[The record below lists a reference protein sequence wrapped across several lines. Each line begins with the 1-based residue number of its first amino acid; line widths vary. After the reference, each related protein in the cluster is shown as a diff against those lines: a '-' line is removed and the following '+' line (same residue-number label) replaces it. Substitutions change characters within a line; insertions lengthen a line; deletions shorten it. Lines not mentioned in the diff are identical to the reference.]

1 MIDFRSGRE
10 PKSSSFDYIAI
21 RIAAPEEIRGPRDPK
36 ERERLE
42 LQGLRSWWSWGEV
55 TKPETINYRSFKPE
69 RDGLFCERIFGP
81 VKDWEC
87 HCGKYKRIRY
97 RGVICDRCGVEV
109 TLSKVRRERMGHI
122 ELAVPVAHIWFFKT
136 LPSPM
141 GNLLNI
147 TLRELER
154 VIYYS
159 AYVVIESGKQDV
171 EPGQLLDED
180 EYLKLRMEARDQND
194 TGFRADIGAPAVRA
208 LLEKIDIK
216 KLAEELR
223 SGVANET
230 SQHRKKQM
238 LKRLKI
244 VDAFLYS
251 GEAQDQG
258 NNPSWMIMDVIPVL
272 PPDLR
277 PLVPL
282 DGGRFATS
290 DLNDLYRRVINRNN
304 RLQKLI
310 QHRAPEV
317 ILRNEKRMLQEAVDA
332 LFDNGRR
339 SKAIRGRGKRPLK
352 SLSDML
358 KGKQGRFRQNLLGKR
373 VDYSGRSV
381 IVVGPELRLHQ
392 CGLPKAMAVELFK
405 PFIINKLVEKGIAE
419 TVKRAKKI
427 VEREGPEVYEI
438 LEEIIQDHPVLLN
451 RAPTLHRLG
460 IQAFEPKL
468 VEGKAIRIHPLVC
481 AAFNADFDG
490 DQMAVHVPLSFEAQL
505 EARLLMVS
513 SNNILKPSD
522 GRPVA
527 EPSQD
532 MVLGSYWLTKL
543 PAGFEEELRKGAGKT
558 EETKARLWK
567 EAKYYGSISE
577 LEMALQAEVVDYHT
591 AIHFW
596 FVPPPEAVDRD
607 PRWIRTTV
615 GRVLFNNILPRKT
628 VAELGFRDDV
638 MKKKTLSELVL
649 QSYRRAGLKET
660 VEFLDRLKR
669 FGFDFATIGGIS
681 IGVEDLEVPAEK
693 ASLLDEAQKRV
704 ERFQR
709 AYNTGQI
716 TFGERYNKVI
726 DAWTHANNDVAE
738 AMISHMRKSR
748 GGFNPVFMMF
758 DSGSRGSRDQIR
770 QLAGMRGLM
779 AKPQKKLTGGIGEI
793 IESPIK
799 SNFREGLSVLEY
811 FISTHGARKGLAD
824 TALKTADAGYLT
836 RRLVDVSQD
845 VTITEEDCGTIL
857 GLEATALK
865 EGEDVI
871 ESLGE
876 RIVGSVS
883 GEDVMDPH
891 QLDEHGDP
899 RLIVQAG
906 QLVTEE
912 IADAIEDAGI
922 DRVKIRSVLT
932 CEARRGVCR
941 MCYGRNL
948 ATMDMVDMGE
958 AVGILAAQSIGEPG
972 TQLTLRT
979 FHIGGTSARIAEEA
993 ERRAR
998 SDGIVK
1004 YTKGLEYVDQSV
1016 EYEDGTT
1023 NKIRVA
1029 LTREDESAEEETKE
1043 GILVLDPKNPQHVLS
1058 RYPVPQGAILQVQEG
1073 AVVTKGDNER
1083 RATILYTWDPYN
1095 DPSIIKSD
1103 GQLKW
1108 KDLVPGVTLREEL
1121 DEGTGLRS
1129 LVVTA
1134 DPDRELHPS
1143 VLVYVPNRK
1152 DPQEYTLA
1160 EGARIILGS
1169 PTDPVTRA
1177 MHVPD
1182 EANPWSSKFA
1192 VEERPINEAWPSKT
1206 KKEAKDR
1213 TVFLSSPVS
1222 VPKGV
1227 TVTKIPRQAYKTRD
1241 ITGGLPRVGELFE
1254 ARRPK
1259 DPATMSEIDGM
1270 VKFGEIKRGKREIFV
1285 YPLTKDGAIDEK
1297 EPPQVYEV
1305 PAGKHLRVHEGDRVR
1320 AGDRL
1325 TEGPVNPHE
1334 ILLIKGPRA
1343 VQEYLLNEI
1352 QEVYRLQ
1359 GVRIADKHCGVIIKQ
1374 MLQKVRVTDPG
1385 DTGFLEAEA
1394 VDKLTFREESERI
1407 VRRKMTPA
1415 TAEPLLLGITKASL
1429 TTQSFISAAS
1439 FQETTRVLTDA
1450 AIRGAKDDLRGLKEN
1465 IIIGHLIPAGTGHYR
1480 YVDLD
1485 VQVPPGF
1492 EPPPPAPEGEAAPAP
1507 LLPVA
1512 EEVEAL

>member
-10 PKSSSFDYIAI
+10 PKSSSFDYIQI
-21 RIAAPEEIRGPRDPK
+21 RIASPEEIRGPRDSK

-42 LQGLRSWWSWGEV
+42 LQGQRTWWSWGEV

-141 GNLLNI
+141 GNLLDM
-147 TLRELER
+147 TLRDLER
-154 VIYYS
+154 VIYYTN
-159 AYVVIESGKQDV
+159 YVVIDPGEQEVQDK
-171 EPGQLLDED
+171 ELLDED
-180 EYLKLRMEARDQND
+180 RYLELRTKAKTEGDAA
-194 TGFRADIGAPAVRA
+194 FKADIGAPAVRA
-208 LLEKIDIK
+208 LLERLNID
-216 KLAEELR
+216 KLADELR
-223 SGVANET
+223 ESVATET

-244 VDAFLYS
+244 VDAFRNS
-251 GEAQDQG
+251 GAAGEGRND
-258 NNPSWMIMDVIPVL
+258 PRWMILDVIPVI

-310 QHRAPEV
+310 LHRAPEV

-405 PFIINKLVEKGIAE
+405 PFIIHQLVEKGIAE

-427 VEREGPEVYEI
+427 VEKESPEVYEI
-438 LEEIIQDHPVLLN
+438 LEEIIEDHPVLLN

-460 IQAFEPKL
+460 IQAFEPVL

-490 DQMAVHVPLSFEAQL
+490 DQMAVHVPLSFESQI
-505 EARLLMVS
+505 EARLLMIS

-532 MVLGSYWLTKL
+532 MVLGCYFLTKEPADFEQPDVKAAAPRLGSLAELDMGLATKRLAYHSPLHYWSEPPGEWVYTTAGRVIFNSIL
-543 PAGFEEELRKGAGKT
+543 PEGLRREQGYQNQVLRKK
-558 EETKARLWK
+558 
-567 EAKYYGSISE
+567 
-577 LEMALQAEVVDYHT
+577 D
-591 AIHFW
+591 
-596 FVPPPEAVDRD
+596 
-607 PRWIRTTV
+607 
-615 GRVLFNNILPRKT
+615 
-628 VAELGFRDDV
+628 
-638 MKKKTLSELVL
+638 LSELVFE
-649 QSYRRAGLKET
+649 SYRRAGLAST
-660 VEFLDRLKR
+660 VQFLDMLKE
-669 FGFDFATIGGIS
+669 FGFRYATMGGVS
-681 IGVEDLEVPAEK
+681 IGVEDLEIPAEK
-693 ASLLDEAQKRV
+693 ASLLHDAEARV

-709 AYNTGQI
+709 AYATGQI

-726 DAWTHANNDVAE
+726 DAWTHANNDIAD
-738 AMISHMRKSR
+738 AMVKTMQRSK

-836 RRLVDVSQD
+836 RRLVDVAQD

-857 GLEATALK
+857 GLEMAALK
-865 EGEDVI
+865 EGEDII
-871 ESLGE
+871 EPLRE
-876 RIVGSVS
+876 RLVGCVALD
-883 GEDVMDPH
+883 EVADPH
-891 QLDEHGDP
+891 ELDEDERPKVLVEAGK
-899 RLIVQAG
+899 LI
-906 QLVTEE
+906 TEE
-912 IADAIEDAGI
+912 TAQAIEDAGI
-922 DRVKIRSVLT
+922 ETVRIRSVLT
-932 CEARRGVCR
+932 CETKRGVCR

-948 ATMDMVDMGE
+948 ATMDMVDLGE

-979 FHIGGTSARIAEEA
+979 FHIGGTAARIAEQTV
-993 ERRAR
+993 R
-998 SDGIVK
+998 K
-1004 YTKGLEYVDQSV
+1004 TKVEGVIEYGDRLIFV
-1016 EYEDGTT
+1016 ETPD
-1023 NKIRVA
+1023 KQR
-1029 LTREDESAEEETKE
+1029 
-1043 GILVLDPKNPQHVLS
+1043 
-1058 RYPVPQGAILQVQEG
+1058 
-1073 AVVTKGDNER
+1073 VVTSYEGELIL
-1083 RATILYTWDPYN
+1083 RAAKHGAGEEGKLSVHSRFHVPLGATLIVVDGAKVARDGVLFTWDPYTN
-1095 DPSIIKSD
+1095 PIMTD
-1103 GQLKW
+1103 
-1108 KDLVPGVTLREEL
+1108 VAGVVRFVDIVEEETVREEL
-1121 DEGTGLRS
+1121 DELTGRRQR
-1129 LVVTA
+1129 VIIE
-1134 DPDRELHPS
+1134 DREKKLHPHIEIIQKKGDKEKRLRDF
-1143 VLVYVPNRK
+1143 VIP
-1152 DPQEYTLA
+1152 
-1160 EGARIILGS
+1160 EGAQLTVDDGQE
-1169 PTDPVTRA
+1169 VYA
-1177 MHVPD
+1177 GLVL
-1182 EANPWSSKFA
+1182 
-1192 VEERPINEAWPSKT
+1192 
-1206 KKEAKDR
+1206 AK
-1213 TVFLSSPVS
+1213 VS
-1222 VPKGV
+1222 
-1227 TVTKIPRQAYKTRD
+1227 REAYKTRD
-1241 ITGGLPRVGELFE
+1241 ITGGLPRVAELFE

-1259 DPATMSEIDGM
+1259 DPATISEVDGT
-1270 VKFGEIKRGKREIFV
+1270 VRFGDIKRGKREIYV
-1285 YPLTKDGAIDEK
+1285 HAEEG
-1297 EPPQVYEV
+1297 EPQLYEV

-1325 TEGPVNPHE
+1325 TEGPVNPHD
-1334 ILLIKGPRA
+1334 ILRIKGPRA
-1343 VQEYLLNEI
+1343 VQEYLLNEV

-1359 GVRIADKHCGVIIKQ
+1359 GVKINDKHIGVIVRQ
-1374 MLQKVRVTDPG
+1374 MLQKVKVVDPG
-1385 DTGFLEAEA
+1385 DTEFLEGEH
-1394 VDKLTFREESERI
+1394 VDKLTFREINERA
-1407 VRRKMTPA
+1407 VKKDGKPA
-1415 TAEPLLLGITKASL
+1415 TSEPLLLGITKASL

-1450 AIRGAKDDLRGLKEN
+1450 AIRGARDDLLGLKEN
-1465 IIIGHLIPAGTGHYR
+1465 IIIGHLIPAGTGIYR
-1480 YVDLD
+1480 YHEIEIE
-1485 VQVPPGF
+1485 PPEGF
-1492 EPPPPAPEGEAAPAP
+1492 QPPPP
-1507 LLPVA
+1507 PVEPVPGVVPSPFP
-1512 EEVEAL
+1512 EEVEAD

>member
-1 MIDFRSGRE
+1 VIDFRSGGGHE
-10 PKSSSFDYIAI
+10 PKSTSFDYIQI
-21 RIAAPEEIRGPRDPK
+21 RIASPEEIRGPKDSK

-42 LQGLRSWWSWGEV
+42 LQGQRTWWSWGEV

-141 GNLLNI
+141 GNLLDM
-147 TLRELER
+147 TLRDLER
-154 VIYYS
+154 VIYYTN
-159 AYVVIESGKQDV
+159 YVVIE
-171 EPGQLLDED
+171 PGEQEVQERELLDED
-180 EYLKLRMEARDQND
+180 RFLELRNKAKTEGD
-194 TGFRADIGAPAVRA
+194 TAFRADIGSPAIRL
-208 LLEKIDIK
+208 LLERINVD
-216 KLAEELR
+216 KLADELR
-223 SGVANET
+223 DTVANET

-244 VDAFLYS
+244 VDAMRNS
-251 GEAQDQG
+251 SNAGEQRND
-258 NNPSWMIMDVIPVL
+258 PRWLILDVVPVI

-310 QHRAPEV
+310 LHRAPEV

-381 IVVGPELRLHQ
+381 IVVGPELKLHQ

-405 PFIINKLVEKGIAE
+405 PFIIHKLVEKGIAE

-427 VEREGPEVYEI
+427 VEKESPEVYEI
-438 LEEIIQDHPVLLN
+438 LEEIIEDHPVLLN

-460 IQAFEPKL
+460 IQAFEPVL

-505 EARLLMVS
+505 EARLLMIS

-532 MVLGSYWLTKL
+532 MVLGCHFLTKE
-543 PAGFEEELRKGAGKT
+543 PADFEASLKSAPRMGTMA
-558 EETKARLWK
+558 
-567 EAKYYGSISE
+567 E
-577 LEMALQAEVVDYHT
+577 LEMSLALKRLDYHGPVQWWHET
-591 AIHFW
+591 TK
-596 FVPPPEAVDRD
+596 
-607 PRWIRTTV
+607 RWIGTTA
-615 GRVLFNNILPRKT
+615 GRVIFNSIIPAGLIRD
-628 VAELGFRDDV
+628 LGFQNKV
-638 MKKKTLSELVL
+638 MRKKDLSELVFE
-649 QSYRRAGLKET
+649 SYRRAGLSST
-660 VEFLDRLKR
+660 VQFLDQLKE
-669 FGFDFATIGGIS
+669 FGFRYATMGGVS
-681 IGVEDLEVPAEK
+681 IGVADLEIPTEKSPLLHDAE
-693 ASLLDEAQKRV
+693 ARV

-709 AYNTGQI
+709 AYATGQI

-726 DAWTHANNDVAE
+726 DAWTHANNDIAE
-738 AMISHMRKSR
+738 AMVATMKKSK

-836 RRLVDVSQD
+836 RRLVDVAQD

-857 GLEATALK
+857 GLEMSALK
-865 EGEDVI
+865 EGEDII
-871 ESLGE
+871 EPLRE
-876 RIVGSVS
+876 RIVGCVAL
-883 GEDVMDPH
+883 EEVMDPH
-891 QLDEHGDP
+891 ELDEDG
-899 RLIVQAG
+899 RAKVLVEAG
-906 QLVTEE
+906 KLVIEE
-912 IADAIEDAGI
+912 TSQAIEDAGI
-922 DRVKIRSVLT
+922 ETVKIRSVLT
-932 CEARRGVCR
+932 CEAKRGVCR

-948 ATMDMVDMGE
+948 ATMDMVDLGE

-979 FHIGGTSARIAEEA
+979 FHIGGTAARIAEQTV
-993 ERRAR
+993 R
-998 SDGIVK
+998 K
-1004 YTKGLEYVDQSV
+1004 TKV
-1016 EYEDGTT
+1016 EGVIEHGDRLTF
-1023 NKIRVA
+1023 VA
-1029 LTREDESAEEETKE
+1029 TPE
-1043 GILVLDPKNPQHVLS
+1043 GN
-1058 RYPVPQGAILQVQEG
+1058 R
-1073 AVVTKGDNER
+1073 VVTSYEGELILKAAPHGGTSGTAASKLAVHSR
-1083 RATILYTWDPYN
+1083 FQVPLGATLMVDDDKQVAKDSVLFTWDPYTN
-1095 DPSIIKSD
+1095 PIMTDV
-1103 GQLKW
+1103 GG
-1108 KDLVPGVTLREEL
+1108 LVRFVDIVEDETVREEL
-1121 DEGTGLRS
+1121 DEITGRRQR
-1129 LVVTA
+1129 VIIE
-1134 DPDRELHPS
+1134 DREKKLHPHIE
-1143 VLVYVPNRK
+1143 VVQKKGDKEKRLRDFVIP
-1152 DPQEYTLA
+1152 
-1160 EGARIILGS
+1160 EGAQLTVEDGS
-1169 PTDPVTRA
+1169 EVYA
-1177 MHVPD
+1177 GQVL
-1182 EANPWSSKFA
+1182 
-1192 VEERPINEAWPSKT
+1192 
-1206 KKEAKDR
+1206 AK
-1213 TVFLSSPVS
+1213 VS
-1222 VPKGV
+1222 
-1227 TVTKIPRQAYKTRD
+1227 REAYKTRD
-1241 ITGGLPRVGELFE
+1241 ITGGLPRVAELFE

-1259 DPATMSEIDGM
+1259 DPATISEVDG
-1270 VKFGEIKRGKREIFV
+1270 VVRFGEIKRGKREIWV
-1285 YPLTKDGAIDEK
+1285 HPEEGEAQL
-1297 EPPQVYEV
+1297 YEV

-1325 TEGPVNPHE
+1325 TEGPVNPHD
-1334 ILLIKGPRA
+1334 ILRIKGPRA
-1343 VQEYLLNEI
+1343 VQEYLLNEV

-1359 GVRIADKHCGVIIKQ
+1359 GVKINDKHIGVIVRQ
-1374 MLQKVRVTDPG
+1374 MLQKVKVVEPG
-1385 DTGFLEAEA
+1385 DTEFLEGEN
-1394 VDKLTFREESERI
+1394 VDKLIFSEINERA
-1407 VRRKMTPA
+1407 VKKGGKPSTR
-1415 TAEPLLLGITKASL
+1415 EPLLLGITKASL

-1450 AIRGAKDDLRGLKEN
+1450 AIRGAKDDLLGLKEN
-1465 IIIGHLIPAGTGHYR
+1465 IIIGHLIPAGTGIYR
-1480 YVDLD
+1480 YHDIEI
-1485 VQVPPGF
+1485 
-1492 EPPPPAPEGEAAPAP
+1492 EPPEGFTPPTPPVEAALPGTGAAP
-1507 LLPVA
+1507 SPFP
-1512 EEVEAL
+1512 EQVEAE

>member
-10 PKSSSFDYIAI
+10 PKSSSFDYIQI
-21 RIAAPEEIRGPRDPK
+21 RIASPEEIRGPRDSK

-42 LQGLRSWWSWGEV
+42 LQGQRTWWSWGEV

-141 GNLLNI
+141 GNLLDM
-147 TLRELER
+147 TLRDLER
-154 VIYYS
+154 VIYYTN
-159 AYVVIESGKQDV
+159 YVVIETGEQEV
-171 EPGQLLDED
+171 QERELLDED
-180 EYLKLRMEARDQND
+180 RYLELRAKAKAEGDAA
-194 TGFRADIGAPAVRA
+194 FKADIGAPAVRA
-208 LLEKIDIK
+208 LLERINVD
-216 KLAEELR
+216 KLADELR
-223 SGVANET
+223 ESVATET

-244 VDAFLYS
+244 VDAFRNSGTS
-251 GEAQDQG
+251 GEQRND
-258 NNPSWMIMDVIPVL
+258 PRWMILDVIPVI

-310 QHRAPEV
+310 LHRAPEV

-405 PFIINKLVEKGIAE
+405 PFIIHKLVEKGIAE

-427 VEREGPEVYEI
+427 VEKESPEVYEI

-460 IQAFEPKL
+460 IQAFEPVL

-490 DQMAVHVPLSFEAQL
+490 DQMAVHVPLSFESQL
-505 EARLLMVS
+505 ESRLLMIS

-532 MVLGSYWLTKL
+532 MVLGCYFLTKE
-543 PAGFEEELRKGAGKT
+543 PADFEQVMDRAP
-558 EETKARLWK
+558 RV
-567 EAKYYGSISE
+567 GSVSE
-577 LEMALQAEVVDYHT
+577 LEMGLAIKRLEYHSPV
-591 AIHFW
+591 HFW
-596 FVPPPEAVDRD
+596 YEAPEAADGTRAAGT
-607 PRWIRTTV
+607 WIYSTA
-615 GRVLFNNILPRKT
+615 GRAMLNSILPDGLKLALGYQNTVMRKK
-628 VAELGFRDDV
+628 A
-638 MKKKTLSELVL
+638 LSELVFE
-649 QSYRRAGLKET
+649 SYRRAGLAPT
-660 VEFLDRLKR
+660 VQFLDALKE
-669 FGFDFATIGGIS
+669 FGFRYATMGGVS
-681 IGVEDLEVPAEK
+681 IGIEDLVIPAEK
-693 ASLLDEAQKRV
+693 APLLHDAEARV

-709 AYNTGQI
+709 AYATGQI

-726 DAWTHANNDVAE
+726 DAWTHANNDIAE
-738 AMISHMRKSR
+738 AMVATMKKSR
-748 GGFNPVFMMF
+748 GGFNPVYMMF

-836 RRLVDVSQD
+836 RRLVDVAQD

-857 GLEATALK
+857 GLEMAALK
-865 EGEDVI
+865 EGEDII
-871 ESLGE
+871 EPLRE
-876 RIVGSVS
+876 RLVGNVALD
-883 GEDVMDPH
+883 GVRDPH
-891 QLDEHGDP
+891 ELDEDGRP
-899 RLIVQAG
+899 KVLVEAG
-906 QLVTEE
+906 QLIDEE
-912 IADAIEDAGI
+912 TSQAIEDAGI
-922 DRVKIRSVLT
+922 EAVKIRSVLT
-932 CEARRGVCR
+932 CEAKRGVCR

-948 ATMDMVDMGE
+948 ATMDMVDLGE

-979 FHIGGTSARIAEEA
+979 FHIGGTAARIAEQTT
-993 ERRAR
+993 R
-998 SDGIVK
+998 K
-1004 YTKGLEYVDQSV
+1004 TKVEGVIEYGDRLTFV
-1016 EYEDGTT
+1016 ETP
-1023 NKIRVA
+1023 
-1029 LTREDESAEEETKE
+1029 ES
-1043 GILVLDPKNPQHVLS
+1043 Q
-1058 RYPVPQGAILQVQEG
+1058 R
-1073 AVVTKGDNER
+1073 VVTSYEGELILKAAAHGGGTAAGKLAVHSR
-1083 RATILYTWDPYN
+1083 FHVPLGATLMVADAAKVARDGVLFTWDPYTN
-1095 DPSIIKSD
+1095 PIMTDVAGIVRFVDIVED
-1103 GQLKW
+1103 ET
-1108 KDLVPGVTLREEL
+1108 VREEL
-1121 DEGTGLRS
+1121 DEITGRRQR
-1129 LVVTA
+1129 VIIE
-1134 DPDRELHPS
+1134 DREKKLHPHIEIIQ
-1143 VLVYVPNRK
+1143 RK
-1152 DPQEYTLA
+1152 GDKEKRLRDFVIP
-1160 EGARIILGS
+1160 EGAQLTVDDG
-1169 PTDPVTRA
+1169 
-1177 MHVPD
+1177 
-1182 EANPWSSKFA
+1182 
-1192 VEERPINEAWPSKT
+1192 VEVYAGQVL
-1206 KKEAKDR
+1206 AK
-1213 TVFLSSPVS
+1213 VS
-1222 VPKGV
+1222 
-1227 TVTKIPRQAYKTRD
+1227 REAYKTRD
-1241 ITGGLPRVGELFE
+1241 ITGGLPRVAELFE

-1259 DPATMSEIDGM
+1259 DPATISEIDGT
-1270 VKFGEIKRGKREIFV
+1270 VRFGDIKRGKREIFIH
-1285 YPLTKDGAIDEK
+1285 PESG
-1297 EPPQVYEV
+1297 EPQLYEV

-1325 TEGPVNPHE
+1325 TEGPVNPHD
-1334 ILLIKGPRA
+1334 ILRIKGPRA
-1343 VQEYLLNEI
+1343 VQEYLLNEV

-1359 GVRIADKHCGVIIKQ
+1359 GVKINDKHIGVIVRQ
-1374 MLQKVRVTDPG
+1374 MLQKVKVVDPG
-1385 DTGFLEAEA
+1385 DTEFLEGEN
-1394 VDKLTFREESERI
+1394 VDKLTFREVNHRTQTKGGK
-1407 VRRKMTPA
+1407 VA
-1415 TAEPLLLGITKASL
+1415 TNEPLLLGITKASL

-1450 AIRGAKDDLRGLKEN
+1450 AIRGAKDDLLGLKEN
-1465 IIIGHLIPAGTGHYR
+1465 IIIGHLIPAGSGIYR
-1480 YVDLD
+1480 YHDIEI
-1485 VQVPPGF
+1485 
-1492 EPPPPAPEGEAAPAP
+1492 EPPEGFQPPTPPVEATPGAAPSP
-1507 LLPVA
+1507 FP
-1512 EEVEAL
+1512 EEVEAE

>member
-10 PKSSSFDYIAI
+10 PKSSSFDYIQI
-21 RIAAPEEIRGPRDPK
+21 RIASPEEIRGPKDSK

-42 LQGLRSWWSWGEV
+42 RQGQRTWWSWGEV

-141 GNLLNI
+141 GNLLDM
-147 TLRELER
+147 TLRDLER
-154 VIYYS
+154 VIYYTN
-159 AYVVIESGKQDV
+159 YVVIE
-171 EPGQLLDED
+171 PGEQEVQERELLDED
-180 EYLKLRMEARDQND
+180 RFLELRNKAKTEGD
-194 TGFRADIGAPAVRA
+194 TAFRADIGSPAIRL
-208 LLEKIDIK
+208 LLERINVD
-216 KLAEELR
+216 KLADELR
-223 SGVANET
+223 DTVANET

-244 VDAFLYS
+244 VDAMRNS
-251 GEAQDQG
+251 GNAGEQRND
-258 NNPSWMIMDVIPVL
+258 PRWMILDVVPVI

-310 QHRAPEV
+310 LHRAPEV

-405 PFIINKLVEKGIAE
+405 PFIIHKLVEKGIAE

-427 VEREGPEVYEI
+427 VEKESPEVYEI

-460 IQAFEPKL
+460 IQAFDPVL

-490 DQMAVHVPLSFEAQL
+490 DQMAVHVPLSFESQT
-505 EARLLMVS
+505 EARVLMIS
-513 SNNILKPSD
+513 SNNVLKPSD

-532 MVLGSYWLTKL
+532 MVLCCYFLTKE
-543 PAGFEEELRKGAGKT
+543 PADFEQAQVRAKAAHVSSLAEFDMGLA
-558 EETKARLWK
+558 TKRFA
-567 EAKYYGSISE
+567 
-577 LEMALQAEVVDYHT
+577 YHSPV
-591 AIHFW
+591 HFW
-596 FVPPPEAVDRD
+596 DDA
-607 PRWIRTTV
+607 RWVYTTA
-615 GRVLFNNILPRKT
+615 GRVIFHSILPEGIRREGFLNQVMRK
-628 VAELGFRDDV
+628 RD
-638 MKKKTLSELVL
+638 LSELVFN
-649 QSYRRAGLKET
+649 SYRRAGLAST
-660 VEFLDRLKR
+660 VQFLDNLKE
-669 FGFDFATIGGIS
+669 FGFRYATMGGVS
-681 IGVEDLEVPAEK
+681 IGVEDLEIPAEK
-693 ASLLDEAQKRV
+693 SSLLHDAEGRV

-709 AYNTGQI
+709 AYATGQI

-726 DAWTHANNDVAE
+726 DAWTHANNDIAD
-738 AMISHMRKSR
+738 AMVKTMQRSK

-836 RRLVDVSQD
+836 RRLVDVAQD

-857 GLEATALK
+857 GLEMSALK
-865 EGEDVI
+865 EGEDII
-871 ESLGE
+871 EPLRE
-876 RIVGSVS
+876 RLVGCVALDEVS
-883 GEDVMDPH
+883 DPH
-891 QLDEHGDP
+891 ELDEDERAKVLVEAGK
-899 RLIVQAG
+899 LID
-906 QLVTEE
+906 EE
-912 IADAIEDAGI
+912 TAQAIEDAGI
-922 DRVKIRSVLT
+922 EAVRIRSVLT
-932 CEARRGVCR
+932 CEAKRGVCR

-948 ATMDMVDMGE
+948 ATMDMVDLGE

-979 FHIGGTSARIAEEA
+979 FHIGGTAARIAEQTVRKTKVEGVIEYGDRLIFVETPEKQKIVTSYEGELILKA
-993 ERRAR
+993 ASHGETGGKLSVHSRFHVPLGATLMVVDGAKVAR
-998 SDGIVK
+998 
-1004 YTKGLEYVDQSV
+1004 ESV
-1016 EYEDGTT
+1016 
-1023 NKIRVA
+1023 
-1029 LTREDESAEEETKE
+1029 LF
-1043 GILVLDPKNPQHVLS
+1043 
-1058 RYPVPQGAILQVQEG
+1058 
-1073 AVVTKGDNER
+1073 
-1083 RATILYTWDPYN
+1083 TWDPYTN
-1095 DPSIIKSD
+1095 PIMTDV
-1103 GQLKW
+1103 G
-1108 KDLVPGVTLREEL
+1108 GVVRFVDIVEEETVREEL
-1121 DEGTGLRS
+1121 DELTGRRQR
-1129 LVVTA
+1129 VIIE
-1134 DPDRELHPS
+1134 DREKKLHPHIEIIQKKGEKEKRLREF
-1143 VLVYVPNRK
+1143 VIP
-1152 DPQEYTLA
+1152 
-1160 EGARIILGS
+1160 EGAQL
-1169 PTDPVTRA
+1169 T
-1177 MHVPD
+1177 
-1182 EANPWSSKFA
+1182 
-1192 VEERPINEAWPSKT
+1192 VEDGQEVYAGLVL
-1206 KKEAKDR
+1206 AK
-1213 TVFLSSPVS
+1213 VS
-1222 VPKGV
+1222 
-1227 TVTKIPRQAYKTRD
+1227 REAYKTRD
-1241 ITGGLPRVGELFE
+1241 ITGGLPRVAELFE

-1259 DPATMSEIDGM
+1259 DPATISEVDGT
-1270 VKFGEIKRGKREIFV
+1270 VRFGDIKRGKREIYV
-1285 YPLTKDGAIDEK
+1285 HPEGG
-1297 EPPQVYEV
+1297 EPQLYEV

-1325 TEGPVNPHE
+1325 TEGPVNPHD
-1334 ILLIKGPRA
+1334 ILRIKGPRA
-1343 VQEYLLNEI
+1343 VQEYLLNEV

-1359 GVRIADKHCGVIIKQ
+1359 GVKINDKHIGVIVRQ
-1374 MLQKVRVTDPG
+1374 MLQKVRIMEPG
-1385 DTGFLEAEA
+1385 DTEFLEGEN
-1394 VDKLTFREESERI
+1394 VDKGVFRDENDKAKKKKHKPS
-1407 VRRKMTPA
+1407 V
-1415 TAEPLLLGITKASL
+1415 AEPLLLGITKASL

-1450 AIRGAKDDLRGLKEN
+1450 AIRGARDDLLGLKEN
-1465 IIIGHLIPAGTGHYR
+1465 IIIGHLIPAGTGMYR
-1480 YVDLD
+1480 YQEVEIEGAP
-1485 VQVPPGF
+1485 V
-1492 EPPPPAPEGEAAPAP
+1492 PPAPE
-1507 LLPVA
+1507 LPPEPTIAEILATESDTDFALPETVA
-1512 EEVEAL
+1512 VPEEI

>member
-1 MIDFRSGRE
+1 VIDFRSGHE
-10 PKSSSFDYIAI
+10 PKSSSFDYIQI
-21 RIAAPEEIRGPRDPK
+21 RIASPEEIRGPKDSK

-42 LQGLRSWWSWGEV
+42 LQGQRTWWSWGEV

-141 GNLLNI
+141 GNLLDM
-147 TLRELER
+147 TLRDLER
-154 VIYYS
+154 VIYYTN
-159 AYVVIESGKQDV
+159 YVVIE
-171 EPGQLLDED
+171 PGEQEVQERELLDED
-180 EYLKLRMEARDQND
+180 RYLEVRNKAKTEGD
-194 TGFRADIGAPAVRA
+194 TAFRADIGSPAIRS
-208 LLEKIDIK
+208 LLERINVD
-216 KLAEELR
+216 KLADELR
-223 SGVANET
+223 DTVANET

-244 VDAFLYS
+244 VDAMRNS
-251 GEAQDQG
+251 GNAGEQRND
-258 NNPSWMIMDVIPVL
+258 PRWMILDVVPVI

-310 QHRAPEV
+310 LHRAPEV

-381 IVVGPELRLHQ
+381 IVVGPELKLHQ

-405 PFIINKLVEKGIAE
+405 PFIIHKLVEKGIAE

-427 VEREGPEVYEI
+427 VEKESPEVYEI
-438 LEEIIQDHPVLLN
+438 LEEIIEDHPVLLN

-460 IQAFEPKL
+460 IQAFEPVL

-505 EARLLMVS
+505 ECRLLMIS

-532 MVLGSYWLTKL
+532 MVLGCHFLTKE
-543 PAGFEEELRKGAGKT
+543 PADFEEQLKT
-558 EETKARLWK
+558 APRI
-567 EAKYYGSISE
+567 GSMAE
-577 LEMALQAEVVDYHT
+577 LEMGLALKRLEFHSPVQMWHERPELPGRWVATT
-591 AIHFW
+591 A
-596 FVPPPEAVDRD
+596 
-607 PRWIRTTV
+607 
-615 GRVLFNNILPRKT
+615 GRVIFNSIVPVGLLRDMGFQNKVMRKK
-628 VAELGFRDDV
+628 D
-638 MKKKTLSELVL
+638 LSELVFE
-649 QSYRRAGLKET
+649 SYRRAGLPPT
-660 VEFLDRLKR
+660 VQFLDQLKE
-669 FGFDFATIGGIS
+669 FGFRYATIGGVS
-681 IGVEDLEVPAEK
+681 IGVADLEIPGEKSPLLHDAE
-693 ASLLDEAQKRV
+693 ARV

-709 AYNTGQI
+709 AYSTGQI

-726 DAWTHANNDVAE
+726 DAWTHANNDIAE
-738 AMISHMRKSR
+738 AMVATMRKSK

-836 RRLVDVSQD
+836 RRLVDVAQD

-857 GLEATALK
+857 GLEMSALK
-865 EGEDVI
+865 EGEDII
-871 ESLGE
+871 EPLRE
-876 RIVGSVS
+876 RIVGCVAL
-883 GEDVMDPH
+883 EEVMDPH
-891 QLDEHGDP
+891 ELDEDGRP
-899 RLIVQAG
+899 RVLVEAG
-906 QLVTEE
+906 KLVIEE
-912 IADAIEDAGI
+912 TSQAIEDAGI
-922 DRVKIRSVLT
+922 ETVKIRSVLT
-932 CEARRGVCR
+932 CEAKRGVCR

-948 ATMDMVDMGE
+948 ATMDMVDLGE

-979 FHIGGTSARIAEEA
+979 FHIGGTAARIAEQTVRKTKVEGVI
-993 ERRAR
+993 EHGDRLTF
-998 SDGIVK
+998 VK
-1004 YTKGLEYVDQSV
+1004 TPEGNQVVTS
-1016 EYEDGTT
+1016 YEG
-1023 NKIRVA
+1023 
-1029 LTREDESAEEETKE
+1029 E
-1043 GILVLDPKNPQHVLS
+1043 LVLKAAPHGGTSGTAASKLAVHSRFQVPLGATLMVADGQQVAKDGVLF
-1058 RYPVPQGAILQVQEG
+1058 
-1073 AVVTKGDNER
+1073 
-1083 RATILYTWDPYN
+1083 TWDPYTN
-1095 DPSIIKSD
+1095 PIMTDV
-1103 GQLKW
+1103 GG
-1108 KDLVPGVTLREEL
+1108 LVRFVDIVDDETVREEL
-1121 DEGTGLRS
+1121 DEITGRRQR
-1129 LVVTA
+1129 VIIE
-1134 DPDRELHPS
+1134 DREKKLHPHIE
-1143 VLVYVPNRK
+1143 VVQKKGDKEKRLRDFVIP
-1152 DPQEYTLA
+1152 
-1160 EGARIILGS
+1160 EGAQLMIEDGQEVYAGQVL
-1169 PTDPVTRA
+1169 
-1177 MHVPD
+1177 
-1182 EANPWSSKFA
+1182 
-1192 VEERPINEAWPSKT
+1192 
-1206 KKEAKDR
+1206 AK
-1213 TVFLSSPVS
+1213 VS
-1222 VPKGV
+1222 
-1227 TVTKIPRQAYKTRD
+1227 REAYKTRD
-1241 ITGGLPRVGELFE
+1241 ITGGLPRVAELFE

-1259 DPATMSEIDGM
+1259 DPATISEVDG
-1270 VKFGEIKRGKREIFV
+1270 VVRFGEIKRGKREIWV
-1285 YPLTKDGAIDEK
+1285 HPEEG
-1297 EPPQVYEV
+1297 EPQLYEV

-1325 TEGPVNPHE
+1325 TEGPVNPHD
-1334 ILLIKGPRA
+1334 ILRIKGPRA
-1343 VQEYLLNEI
+1343 VQEYLLNEV

-1359 GVRIADKHCGVIIKQ
+1359 GVKINDKHIGVIVRQ
-1374 MLQKVRVTDPG
+1374 MLQKVKVVEPG
-1385 DTGFLEAEA
+1385 DTEFLEGEN
-1394 VDKLTFREESERI
+1394 VDKLVFSEKNERA
-1407 VRRKMTPA
+1407 VKKGGKPSTR
-1415 TAEPLLLGITKASL
+1415 EPLLLGITKASL

-1450 AIRGAKDDLRGLKEN
+1450 AIRGAKDDLLGLKEN
-1465 IIIGHLIPAGTGHYR
+1465 IIIGHLIPAGTGIYR
-1480 YVDLD
+1480 YHDIEI
-1485 VQVPPGF
+1485 
-1492 EPPPPAPEGEAAPAP
+1492 EPPEGFQPPTPPVEAALPGVTPAPSPFP
-1507 LLPVA
+1507 
-1512 EEVEAL
+1512 EEVEAE

>member
-1 MIDFRSGRE
+1 VIDFRSGHE
-10 PKSSSFDYIAI
+10 PKSSSFDYIQI
-21 RIAAPEEIRGPRDPK
+21 RIASPEEIRGPKDSK

-42 LQGLRSWWSWGEV
+42 LQGQRTWWSWGEV

-141 GNLLNI
+141 GNLLDM
-147 TLRELER
+147 TLRDLER
-154 VIYYS
+154 VIYYTN
-159 AYVVIESGKQDV
+159 YVVIEPGKQEVADK
-171 EPGQLLDED
+171 ELLDED
-180 EYLKLRMEARDQND
+180 RYLELRQKAKAEGDAA
-194 TGFRADIGAPAVRA
+194 FKADIGAPAVRA
-208 LLEKIDIK
+208 LLERINVD
-216 KLAEELR
+216 KLADELR
-223 SGVANET
+223 ETVATET

-244 VDAFLYS
+244 VDAMRNS
-251 GEAQDQG
+251 GNAGEQRND
-258 NNPSWMIMDVIPVL
+258 PRWMILDVVPVI

-310 QHRAPEV
+310 LHRAPEV

-405 PFIINKLVEKGIAE
+405 PFIIHKLVEKGIAE

-427 VEREGPEVYEI
+427 VEKESPEVYEI
-438 LEEIIQDHPVLLN
+438 LEEIIEDHPVLLN

-460 IQAFEPKL
+460 IQAFEPVL

-505 EARLLMVS
+505 ECRVLMIS
-513 SNNILKPSD
+513 SNNVLKPSD

-532 MVLGSYWLTKL
+532 MVLGCYFLTKEPVDFEAAL
-543 PAGFEEELRKGAGKT
+543 AGAPRI
-558 EETKARLWK
+558 
-567 EAKYYGSISE
+567 GSHAE
-577 LEMALQAEVVDYHT
+577 LEMGLAVKRLEFHSPVHVWH
-591 AIHFW
+591 
-596 FVPPPEAVDRD
+596 EAPGR
-607 PRWIRTTV
+607 PGRWIATTA
-615 GRVLFNNILPRKT
+615 GRVVFNSILPEGLLREQGYQNKVMRKK
-628 VAELGFRDDV
+628 D
-638 MKKKTLSELVL
+638 LSELVFE
-649 QSYRRAGLKET
+649 SYRRAGLAST
-660 VEFLDRLKR
+660 VQFLDALKE
-669 FGFDFATIGGIS
+669 FGFRYATMGGVS
-681 IGVEDLEVPAEK
+681 IGVEDLEIPAEK
-693 ASLLDEAQKRV
+693 SPLLHDAEARV

-709 AYNTGQI
+709 AYATGQI

-726 DAWTHANNDVAE
+726 DAWTHANNDIAE
-738 AMISHMRKSR
+738 AMVATMRKSK

-836 RRLVDVSQD
+836 RRLVDVAQD

-857 GLEATALK
+857 GLEMSALK
-865 EGEDVI
+865 EGEDII
-871 ESLGE
+871 EPLRE
-876 RIVGSVS
+876 RLVGCVALD
-883 GEDVMDPH
+883 EVLDPH
-891 QLDEHGDP
+891 ELDEDGRA
-899 RLIVQAG
+899 RLLVEAG
-906 QLVTEE
+906 KLISEE
-912 IADAIEDAGI
+912 TAQAIEDAGLES
-922 DRVKIRSVLT
+922 VKIRSVLT
-932 CEARRGVCR
+932 CEAKRGVCR

-948 ATMDMVDMGE
+948 ATMDMVDLGE

-979 FHIGGTSARIAEEA
+979 FHIGGTAARIAEQTTRKTKVEGVI
-993 ERRAR
+993 EYGDRLTFVKTP
-998 SDGIVK
+998 DGQKVV
-1004 YTKGLEYVDQSV
+1004 TS
-1016 EYEDGTT
+1016 YEGELILKAAAHGGSTAAGKLAVHSRFHVPLGAT
-1023 NKIRVA
+1023 LMA
-1029 LTREDESAEEETKE
+1029 EDEATVAKD
-1043 GILVLDPKNPQHVLS
+1043 GVLF
-1058 RYPVPQGAILQVQEG
+1058 
-1073 AVVTKGDNER
+1073 
-1083 RATILYTWDPYN
+1083 TWDPYTN
-1095 DPSIIKSD
+1095 PIMTDVAGIVRFVDIVED
-1103 GQLKW
+1103 ET
-1108 KDLVPGVTLREEL
+1108 VREEL
-1121 DEGTGLRS
+1121 DEITGRRQR
-1129 LVVTA
+1129 VIIE
-1134 DPDRELHPS
+1134 DREKKLHPHIE
-1143 VLVYVPNRK
+1143 VVQKKGEKEKRLRDFVIP
-1152 DPQEYTLA
+1152 
-1160 EGARIILGS
+1160 EGAQL
-1169 PTDPVTRA
+1169 T
-1177 MHVPD
+1177 
-1182 EANPWSSKFA
+1182 
-1192 VEERPINEAWPSKT
+1192 VEDGEEVYAGQVL
-1206 KKEAKDR
+1206 AK
-1213 TVFLSSPVS
+1213 VS
-1222 VPKGV
+1222 
-1227 TVTKIPRQAYKTRD
+1227 REAYKTRD
-1241 ITGGLPRVGELFE
+1241 ITGGLPRVAELFE

-1259 DPATMSEIDGM
+1259 DPATISEVDG
-1270 VKFGEIKRGKREIFV
+1270 VVRFGEIKRGKREIWV
-1285 YPLTKDGAIDEK
+1285 HPEEG
-1297 EPPQVYEV
+1297 EPQLYEV

-1325 TEGPVNPHE
+1325 TEGPVNPHD
-1334 ILLIKGPRA
+1334 ILRIKGPRA
-1343 VQEYLLNEI
+1343 VQEYLLNEV

-1359 GVRIADKHCGVIIKQ
+1359 GVKINDKHIGVIVRQ
-1374 MLQKVRVTDPG
+1374 MLQKVKVVDPG
-1385 DTGFLEAEA
+1385 DTEFLEGEH
-1394 VDKLTFREESERI
+1394 VDKLVFREVNERA
-1407 VRRKMTPA
+1407 VKKGGKPA
-1415 TAEPLLLGITKASL
+1415 TSEPLLLGITKASL
-1429 TTQSFISAAS
+1429 TTQSFVSAAS

-1450 AIRGAKDDLRGLKEN
+1450 AIRGAKDDLLGLKEN
-1465 IIIGHLIPAGTGHYR
+1465 IIIGHLIPAGTGIYR
-1480 YVDLD
+1480 YHDIEIE
-1485 VQVPPGF
+1485 PPEGF
-1492 EPPPPAPEGEAAPAP
+1492 QPPPPPLEAPAP
-1507 LLPVA
+1507 GTGPVPSPFV
-1512 EEVEAL
+1512 EEVEAE